1 MVLIATV
8 LGSGITLAALSML
21 GAFDPPPTRIV
32 IEKVEADSGGAAT
45 ITTVVDRLRPSIVQ
59 IEIER
64 PDGISRATGVIYRS
78 DGYVITTA
86 DAVRDARSITVTLT
100 DGRQLPARLV
110 GIDATDDIAVLSI
123 TGTALTP
130 VVLGNPDTLAA
141 GDEVVALSLD
151 ENAAAPL
158 AEVETVAANGR
169 RFDATD
175 GSTLHDMIQAT
186 VDGPSFDDALLV
198 GRNGAVLGIF
208 TTRTPEP
215 NTDAAIDPAA
225 RFATPIDFA
234 VRIADEIVATGE
246 VEQPWLGVTSEDL
259 DSATTAR
266 LGRAGTR
273 LTEVATGGPADG
285 AGLRP
290 GDIIVTIDA
299 APITS
304 ATSLVVVIREREIG
318 VSVAV
323 VYIRDGAQR
332 TTTATLSTRP

>member
-169 RFDATD
+169 RFDASD
-175 GSTLHDMIQAT
+175 GSTLHGMIQAT

-332 TTTATLSTRP
+332 TTTATLRTRP